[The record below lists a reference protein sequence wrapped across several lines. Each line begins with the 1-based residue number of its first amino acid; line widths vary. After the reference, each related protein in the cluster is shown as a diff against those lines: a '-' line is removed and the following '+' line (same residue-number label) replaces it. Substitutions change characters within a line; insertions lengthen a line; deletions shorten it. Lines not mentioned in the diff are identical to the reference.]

1 MLDVIV
7 PVAVV
12 VGIAVG
18 AVILGL
24 VARRITNS
32 ARQAA
37 AGDRDAAIRI
47 ATEQVTALAG
57 ERLSAQAT
65 LGAQQVASDREL
77 VQRGLATVGTQMD
90 QVRAAMAALEAAR
103 AAQQATLSE
112 QIRSVAEQATALQG
126 TTASLRAALASP
138 QARGQWGER
147 MAEDVLR
154 AAGLIEGVNYHK
166 RKQAPGGT
174 GIPDFAFPLPNG
186 LRLNMDVKFPLSNYL
201 RYLDAGSD
209 VERQDALKAFTRDVR
224 SRVREVTDR
233 EYIDPANGT
242 VDCVL
247 LLIPNEQVH
256 AFIHANASA
265 LVDEAMAQRV
275 ILCSPIGL
283 IGVLAVIRQA
293 ADSFAFQQAARE
305 CPRTAGGVRQ
315 AVGQVPRR
323 PPQAGRE
330 ARRRRPR
337 VRRPARHPPPPDRP
351 GAGAHRRSP
360 VPADPGPPRARHCGP
375 RGRHRPRTRRSDL
388 DRQTLHLR
396 PGCSR
401 LSDPFPPVTRY
412 PRAEAPPSG
421 TARARAAGVAQDDGE
436 SEISMISYSS

>member
-7 PVAVV
+7 PIAIV
-12 VGIAVG
+12 VGIALG

-24 VARRITNS
+24 VARRISTS

-37 AGDRDAAIRI
+37 AADRDAAIRL

-65 LGAQQVASDREL
+65 LGAQQVASDREM
-77 VQRGLATVGTQMD
+77 VQRELGAVGNQMD
-90 QVRAAMAALEAAR
+90 QIRTAMTGLEAAR

-126 TTASLRAALASP
+126 TTSSLRAALASP
-138 QARGQWGER
+138 QSRGQWGER

-154 AAGLIEGVNYHK
+154 AAGLIEGINYHK

-186 LRLNMDVKFPLSNYL
+186 LHLNMDVKFPLSNYL
-201 RYLDAGSD
+201 RYLDATSD
-209 VERQDALKAFTRDVR
+209 VERQEALKAFTRDVR
-224 SRVREVTDR
+224 SRVKEVTDR

-256 AFIHANASA
+256 AFIHANSPA

-293 ADSFAFQQAARE
+293 ADSFAFQQAAR
-305 CPRTAGGVRQ
+305 GVLDLLAEFAKQWGKFQEGLRKLGDRLD
-315 AVGQVPRR
+315 A
-323 PPQAGRE
+323 ANRE
-330 ARRRRPR
+330 YDALLGTRRRGIDR
-337 VRRPARHPPPPDRP
+337 VLERIEDL
-351 GAGAHRRSP
+351 RSQP
-360 VPADPGPPRARHCGP
+360 
-375 RGRHRPRTRRSDL
+375 
-388 DRQTLHLR
+388 TLGL
-396 PGCSR
+396 PE
-401 LSDPFPPVTRY
+401 P
-412 PRAEAPPSG
+412 G
-421 TARARAAGVAQDDGE
+421 TAALVADTTAE
-436 SEISMISYSS
+436 PEEEA

>member
-1 MLDVIV
+1 MLDVIL
-7 PVAVV
+7 PIAIV

-37 AGDRDAAIRI
+37 AADRDAAIRI

-77 VQRGLATVGTQMD
+77 VQRGLETVGTQMD
-90 QVRAAMAALEAAR
+90 QVRAAMTALEAAR

-126 TTASLRAALASP
+126 TTTSLRAALASP
-138 QARGQWGER
+138 QSRGQWGER

-154 AAGLIEGVNYHK
+154 AAGLIEGINYHK
-166 RKQAPGGT
+166 RKQSPGGT

-209 VERQDALKAFTRDVR
+209 IERQDALKSFTRDVR

-293 ADSFAFQQAARE
+293 ADSFAFQQAAR
-305 CPRTAGGVRQ
+305 GVLDLLAEFAKQWGKFQEGLRKLGERLD
-315 AVGQVPRR
+315 A
-323 PPQAGRE
+323 ASRE
-330 ARRRRPR
+330 FDALLGTRRRQIDR
-337 VRRPARHPPPPDRP
+337 VLERIEDL
-351 GAGAHRRSP
+351 RSQP
-360 VPADPGPPRARHCGP
+360 
-375 RGRHRPRTRRSDL
+375 
-388 DRQTLHLR
+388 TLGL
-396 PGCSR
+396 PE
-401 LSDPFPPVTRY
+401 P
-412 PRAEAPPSG
+412 G
-421 TARARAAGVAQDDGE
+421 TAALVADTAVEPDEGT
-436 SEISMISYSS
+436 

>member
-7 PVAVV
+7 PIAIV
-12 VGIAVG
+12 VGIALG

-24 VARRITNS
+24 VARRISTS

-37 AGDRDAAIRI
+37 AADRDAAIRL

-65 LGAQQVASDREL
+65 LGAQQVASDREM
-77 VQRGLATVGTQMD
+77 VQRELGAVGNQMD
-90 QVRAAMAALEAAR
+90 QIRTAMTGLEAAR

-126 TTASLRAALASP
+126 TTSSLRAALASP
-138 QARGQWGER
+138 QSRGQWGER

-154 AAGLIEGVNYHK
+154 AAGLIEGINYHK

-186 LRLNMDVKFPLSNYL
+186 LHLNMDVKFPLSNYL
-201 RYLDAGSD
+201 RYLDATSD
-209 VERQDALKAFTRDVR
+209 VERQEALKAFTRDVR
-224 SRVREVTDR
+224 SRVKEVTDR

-256 AFIHANASA
+256 AFIHANSPA

-293 ADSFAFQQAARE
+293 ADSFAFQQAAR
-305 CPRTAGGVRQ
+305 GVLGVLAEFDKQWGKFQEGLRKLGDRLD
-315 AVGQVPRR
+315 A
-323 PPQAGRE
+323 AHRE
-330 ARRRRPR
+330 YDALLSTRRRAMDR
-337 VRRPARHPPPPDRP
+337 VLERIEDLRSQPTLGLPEP
-351 GAGAHRRSP
+351 GTTAL
-360 VPADPGPPRARHCGP
+360 VAD
-375 RGRHRPRTRRSDL
+375 T
-388 DRQTLHLR
+388 T
-396 PGCSR
+396 
-401 LSDPFPPVTRY
+401 
-412 PRAEAPPSG
+412 AEPEEEA
-421 TARARAAGVAQDDGE
+421 
-436 SEISMISYSS
+436 